1 MIQFFISDAL
11 AQGADSATQSQ
22 FSPAS
27 FVPLIL
33 IFVIFY
39 FLIIRPQTKK
49 IKDHEKMVSGLKIG
63 NKVITSSGIVG
74 IIREIH
80 EKENQVGVEIAEGV
94 VITMLKNNV
103 SEIEKPVNHDKKSSK
118 HSDKKHSEKHSDKK
132 HSKKH

>member
-1 MIQFFISDAL
+1 MIQFFISDAF
-11 AQGADSATQSQ
+11 AQASEASSQSQ

-27 FVPLIL
+27 FVPLVL

-49 IKDHEKMVSGLKIG
+49 IKEPEKMVNNLKIG
-63 NKVITSSGIVG
+63 NKVITSGGIVG
-74 IIREIH
+74 VVREIY

-94 VITMLKNNV
+94 VVVILKNNV
-103 SEIEKPVNHDKKSSK
+103 SEVEKPVNNDKKTSK
-118 HSDKKHSEKHSDKK
+118 NSEKKSDKK